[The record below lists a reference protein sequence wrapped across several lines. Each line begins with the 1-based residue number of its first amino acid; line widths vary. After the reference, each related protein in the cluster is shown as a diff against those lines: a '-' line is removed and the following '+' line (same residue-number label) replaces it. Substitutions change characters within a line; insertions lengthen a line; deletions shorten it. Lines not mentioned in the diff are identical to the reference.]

1 VAESRLDEAL
11 LSQGRIDEDF
21 RQSTARN
28 GLDNEFVMVEAERLT
43 TETTRSLRSLMSGFH
58 SSSEALAG
66 KADEAINTRT
76 SHTLM
81 SLEIKVSKFL
91 GVAA

>member
-21 RQSTARN
+21 RQSTERK
-28 GLDNEFVMVEAERLT
+28 GIEEEFVIVEADLLT
-43 TETTRSLRSLMSGFH
+43 TETTRSFRSLMSGFH

-66 KADEAINTRT
+66 KADVAINART

-81 SLEIKVSKFL
+81 SLEIEVSKFL